1 MKVKLGCP
9 RYCAGFVCVDS
20 RPTDDRLLPFD
31 VYAWLQEQRVVK
43 EKEGK
48 TTIEYLYS
56 KNLLEHLP
64 NVGQFLALCHDVIDD
79 DGILEVITDNAI
91 WPLFYVPIPKSISNL
106 RPDGIF
112 SLGAHMN
119 SYPKAHGNHYA
130 VFTTK
135 HLKNYFEDAGF
146 ELLGCYYGI
155 HSEVRNFRINL
166 HFPIAP
172 RIKVLGRKIAR

>member
-1 MKVKLGCP
+1 
-9 RYCAGFVCVDS
+9 
-20 RPTDDRLLPFD
+20 
-31 VYAWLQEQRVVK
+31 
-43 EKEGK
+43 
-48 TTIEYLYS
+48 
-56 KNLLEHLP
+56 
-64 NVGQFLALCHDVIDD
+64 
-79 DGILEVITDNAI
+79 VITDNAI